1 MQNQLFTL
9 ALGLTPPWAVESID
23 FDAAQGRIDLTL
35 NFPKGSRF
43 TCPECGTAELPTHD
57 TNERTWRHLDFFQHQ
72 AYLHARV
79 PRVRCDACGVK
90 QVAVPWSRPGS
101 GFTLLFEALALELA
115 QHMAVSPA
123 AKLLRIQADSLWRIL
138 GHYVESAREDQVLT
152 GVRAIGIDETSRQK
166 GHQYVTTFCDL
177 DTSRLLFVA
186 PGKASDTI
194 GRFCADF
201 EARGGDLQRVQEV
214 ATDMSAAFIAG
225 VREMLPDAQ
234 LTFDR
239 YHVMAV
245 VNAAVDAVRR
255 QEVREE
261 PVLKRSRY
269 LFLKNQESL
278 SPKESRR
285 FESIRTL
292 DLKTVQA
299 YHLKT
304 TFQRFFGLTDE
315 QEADTF
321 LSDWL
326 GWAKDSRL
334 GPMVEA
340 AYTIERHAQGIL
352 AYIRSRVTNG
362 VTEGLNSKIKAA
374 ARRAYGFKTFEYY
387 RTVIYLVAGKLRMP
401 TLRPTLSC

>member
-35 NFPKGSRF
+35 NFPKGTRF

-177 DTSRLLFVA
+177 DTSQLLFVA

-285 FESIRTL
+285 FESIRIGDL
-292 DLKTVQA
+292 DSQK
-299 YHLKT
+299 
-304 TFQRFFGLTDE
+304 
-315 QEADTF
+315 
-321 LSDWL
+321 
-326 GWAKDSRL
+326 
-334 GPMVEA
+334 
-340 AYTIERHAQGIL
+340 
-352 AYIRSRVTNG
+352 
-362 VTEGLNSKIKAA
+362 
-374 ARRAYGFKTFEYY
+374 
-387 RTVIYLVAGKLRMP
+387 
-401 TLRPTLSC
+401 